1 MKICQKCKKIHSDSQ
16 DRCSI
21 CGKNLKT
28 IVDKNTPV
36 GVCEVSGVDRMR
48 VHGALEDAGIP
59 CSEARRKKSVSSEAV
74 TGGDLSD
81 VVILVPYQAYD
92 KAYDICV
99 GIGVIDEK
107 DVAPLTEE
115 ELNDIESKKSVLDKD
130 AEDFME
136 MSQSKRTFV
145 RIVSAI
151 LLILVFCGVIWGVDY
166 GLEWIKGFFY

>member
-1 MKICQKCKKIHSDSQ
+1 MKICSRCKKIHSESEN
-16 DRCSI
+16 RCSL
-21 CGKNLKT
+21 CGKGLKE

-59 CSEARRKKSVSSEAV
+59 CSEARRKKSISSEAV
-74 TGGDLSD
+74 TGGDIAD
-81 VVILVPYQAYD
+81 VVVLVPYQAYD

-99 GIGVIDEK
+99 GIGVIDENE
-107 DVAPLTEE
+107 VAPPTEE
-115 ELNDIESKKSVLDKD
+115 QLSDIESKKSKVDKD
-130 AEDFME
+130 TEEFME
-136 MSQSKRTFV
+136 MSKSKRTFV